1 MSSIRE
7 QNKIRKRKCI
17 LNAAIKLFSSNGYDQ
32 TSIEEL
38 AKEAGVGK
46 GTVYSYFHNKRDIVK
61 AFCDDMLEY
70 ARSELAAKTS
80 PDTPLKEQLMIIFL
94 ADFKYVAENREFS
107 RVFLQEK
114 VFPKQGSS
122 IEDLEMQDSYFELL
136 YPIYQHAQQRGE
148 LRKELELLHISGH
161 FYALYLLL
169 VSCWYTGMIPTESI
183 PDAMAV
189 MIDQTL
195 DGLKP

>member
-7 QNKIRKRKCI
+7 QNKILKRTRI
-17 LNAAIKLFSSNGYDQ
+17 LDAAIKLFSSNGYEQ

-38 AKEAGVGK
+38 AREAGVGK
-46 GTVYSYFHNKRDIVK
+46 GTVYSYFHNKRAIVK
-61 AFCDDMLEY
+61 AFCDDILEY

-80 PDTPLKEQLMIIFL
+80 PDTALKEQLMVIFL

-122 IEDLEMQDSYFELL
+122 KEDLEMQDSYFELL
-136 YPIYQHAQQRGE
+136 YPIYQRAQERGE

-169 VSCWYTGMIPTESI
+169 VSCWYTGMIPTEDI
-183 PDAMAV
+183 PEAMAV
-189 MIDQTL
+189 MLDQTL
-195 DGLKP
+195 EGLKP